1 MDQVKIGRFIADERK
16 ALNLTQTQLAEKLGV
31 TDRAISKWENGRGL
45 PEVSLMK
52 PLCAILGIT
61 LSELLEGERA
71 DKDDTESIA
80 DKNVLEAL
88 RERERES
95 LKKEHMQKVCGVLV
109 AVLLIL
115 TSLFGLRAGTMIFA
129 GLRGE
134 GYSVSCFFNTHKA
147 ETAAKLIVGG
157 DYEKAVKHIAFSGKH
172 NKETARE
179 EWMKNMQAIDE
190 EICIEEFEVSKIIF
204 DDYCPMGK
212 YYMVVF
218 DRQTQI
224 KYIFDGIFTVQDG
237 GIAFGGIYVPDM
249 AQDRRT
255 QIAHTLEKA
264 MVTFNPG

>member
-1 MDQVKIGRFIADERK
+1 MKIGRFIADERK

-52 PLCAILGIT
+52 PLCTILGIT
-61 LSELLEGERA
+61 LSELLEGERT
-71 DKDDTESIA
+71 DKDDTESTA
-80 DKNVLEAL
+80 DKNVLDAL

-95 LKKEHMQKVCGVLV
+95 LKREHMQRVCGVLV
-109 AVLLIL
+109 AVLLISS
-115 TSLFGLRAGTMIFA
+115 SLFGLRAGVMIYS

-134 GYSVSCFFNTHKA
+134 GYSVGCFFNTHKA
-147 ETAAKLIVGG
+147 EMVARLIVRG
-157 DYEKAVKHIAFSGKH
+157 DYEKAVKHIAFNGK
-172 NKETARE
+172 NGKETAGE
-179 EWMKNMQAIDE
+179 EWVKNMQALDE

-204 DDYCPMGK
+204 DDYYPMGK

-224 KYIFDGIFTVQDG
+224 KYIFDGIFTYQEG

-255 QIAHTLEKA
+255 QIANIIEKA